1 MRPKFIVYC
10 LVLIC
15 IIFGWNGLL
24 IFENVNAM
32 IEAESSSQ
40 CYTDEQLGSLKEKVL
55 SFREMMIMSVILAL
69 VMGVCASVSKPCK

>member
-15 IIFGWNGLL
+15 LIFSWNGIVL
-24 IFENVNAM
+24 FEHVNAM

-40 CYTDEQLGSLKEKVL
+40 CYTKAQLGELEERVL
-55 SFREMMIMSVILAL
+55 SFREMMVMSVVLSV
-69 VMGVCASVSKPCK
+69 VMGICASFSKSCR

>member
-15 IIFGWNGLL
+15 VVFSWNGLML
-24 IFENVNAM
+24 FEHVDAM

-40 CYTDEQLGSLKEKVL
+40 CYTGEQLKSLKEKML
-55 SFREMMIMSVILAL
+55 SFREMMILSFVLSI
-69 VMGVCASVSKPCK
+69 VMGICASFSKKCH